1 MLTERRVGMILD
13 IVKKEYSYMSD
24 KPIYIYIKDSNNWCA
39 ETTDSY
45 YMLDLQAELYDRN
58 FAEFYYQYLCKEFKL
73 DPTYG
78 RVDFQSTV
86 TALALL
92 HEIGHIKQTMTTG
105 IDYDYIETMNQ
116 EYNDYRIEAG
126 LMDTNQRLIAYRRI
140 SYEYTAD
147 KFAVEFFNKYAVKI
161 LAILNGTTQK
171 EIKNK
176 MNSLRRQRRVAK

>member
-13 IVKKEYSYMSD
+13 IVKKEYNYMVE
-24 KPIYIYIKDSNNWCA
+24 KPIYTFIKDTNNWCA
-39 ETTDSY
+39 ETTDNY

-73 DPTYG
+73 NPIYG
-78 RVDFQSTV
+78 RVDWQSTV

-92 HEIGHIKQTMTTG
+92 HEVGHIKQTMING

-116 EYNDYRIEAG
+116 EYNDYRIVSG
-126 LMDTNQRLIAYRRI
+126 LMDTDQRLIAYRKI
-140 SYEYTAD
+140 SYEYAAD
-147 KFAVEFFNKYAVKI
+147 EFAVEFFNKYAVKI
-161 LAILNGTTQK
+161 LSILNGTTQK

-176 MNSLRRQRRVAK
+176 MNIIRRQRRAAK

>member
-13 IVKKEYSYMSD
+13 IVKKEYNYMVE
-24 KPIYIYIKDSNNWCA
+24 KPIYTFIKDSNNWCA

-45 YMLDLQAELYDRN
+45 YILNIQEELYDRN

-92 HEIGHIKQTMTTG
+92 HEIGHIKQTMISG
-105 IDYDYIETMNQ
+105 INYDYIETMNQ

-126 LMDTNQRLIAYRRI
+126 LMDTDQRLIAYRRI
-140 SYEYTAD
+140 SYEYSAD
-147 KFAVEFFNKYAVKI
+147 EFAVEFFNKHAVKI
-161 LAILNGTTQK
+161 LSILNGTTQK
-171 EIKNK
+171 EIKNR
-176 MNSLRRQRRVAK
+176 MNMLRRRRA